1 MVITQ
6 NPKRKADQKA
16 KTFISGVSARTQK
29 ANKKAIMIRVEP
41 ELLER
46 IDSYAKRLGL
56 SRSAFLVSS
65 AAQRI
70 ENMS

>member
-1 MVITQ
+1 MVIAQ
-6 NPKRKADQKA
+6 NPKRKTDQKA
-16 KTFISGVSARTQK
+16 ETFIARVSARARK
-29 ANKKAIMIRVEP
+29 ENKKAIMVRVEP

-46 IDSYAKRLGL
+46 IDGCAKRLGL

-65 AAQRI
+65 AAERI

>member
-6 NPKRKADQKA
+6 NPKRKIDHKAETFIGRVSA
-16 KTFISGVSARTQK
+16 KTRK
-29 ANKKAIMIRVEP
+29 ENKKAIMIRVEP

-46 IDSYAKRLGL
+46 IDGCAKRLGL
-56 SRSAFLVSS
+56 SRSAFVVSS
-65 AAQRI
+65 AAERI